1 MGCVY
6 LRGKTYWIKYYNF
19 GKTVLES
26 ARTNKKGEAE
36 RLLKLREGQVQEH
49 KFPGLQVNRTR
60 FSDLT
65 EGLLL
70 DYQIN
75 GKKSLW
81 RAEINVRHLKD
92 FFGDCKATDITTNR
106 IKEFITTKQAEDMS
120 NASINRMLAT
130 LKRMFNLALQ
140 PTPPLVVNKPF
151 IPMLKERNIRTGF
164 YSYEEY
170 AVILDKLPEHLKGP
184 FVMAYFTGMRRQ
196 EILGL
201 TWDRVNLFDKTITL
215 DAGTTKNDEAR
226 VLFLTGELLEMMK
239 DRQRCMNGPYVFHYG
254 GGRIRDFRKAWKT
267 AFKDAGLPVK
277 LFHDLRRTAVR
288 NMVRAGIPER
298 VAMKISGHKTRAVFD
313 RYNIVN
319 EDDLRSGAEKLA
331 KLHQEHK
338 ELSTATN
345 DGYKIVTIGK
355 KRANSRD

>member
-6 LRGKTYWIKYYNF
+6 LRGNKYWIKYHNF
-19 GKTVLES
+19 GKPVMES
-26 ARTNKKGEAE
+26 AQTDRKSEAE
-36 RLLKLREGQVQEH
+36 RLLRLREGQVQEH

-60 FSDLT
+60 FSDLAK
-65 EGLLL
+65 GLLL

-81 RAEINVRHLKD
+81 RAEINVRHLED

-106 IKEFITTKQAEDMS
+106 IKEFITAKQTEDMS

-140 PTPPLVVNKPF
+140 PTPPLVANKPF
-151 IPMLKERNIRTGF
+151 IPMLKERNTRTGF

-184 FVMAYFTGMRRQ
+184 FVMAYFTGMRRE

-201 TWDRVNLFDKTITL
+201 TWDRVILFDKTVTL
-215 DAGTTKNDEAR
+215 DAGMTKNDEAR
-226 VLFLTGELLEMMK
+226 VLFLTGEMLEMMK
-239 DRQRCMNGPYVFHYG
+239 GRQRCMDGPYVFHFNG
-254 GGRIRDFRKAWKT
+254 ERIRDFRKAWKT
-267 AFKDAGLPVK
+267 AFKDAGIPVK

-331 KLHQEHK
+331 RLYENQK
-338 ELSTATN
+338 ELSSVTG
-345 DGYKIVTIGK
+345 DGYNLVTISG
-355 KRANSRD
+355 KRANSDG